1 MALTVA
7 SRHCVP
13 KAPVR
18 LHKATPV
25 LNSQISILSCKS
37 QKHNV
42 IIKAKQRLTSDCL
55 MSDVSI
61 SMRRPELTTNS

>member
-18 LHKATPV
+18 LHKATLV

-37 QKHNV
+37 QKHHV
-42 IIKAKQRLTSDCL
+42 ITKAKQRLTSDRL
-55 MSDVSI
+55 MSDVS
-61 SMRRPELTTNS
+61 STMRRSELIANG